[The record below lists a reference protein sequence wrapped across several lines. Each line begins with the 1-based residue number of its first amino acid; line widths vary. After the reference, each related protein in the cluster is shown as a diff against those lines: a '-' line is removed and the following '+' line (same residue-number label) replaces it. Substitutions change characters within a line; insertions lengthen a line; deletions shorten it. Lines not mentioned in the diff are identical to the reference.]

1 MDPGADHRADRA
13 VPPNP
18 ALISLLYLLFSLFW
32 LFGADELLT
41 LWSGGAPPSPLD
53 KTLKDLLAI
62 VPGSILLYA
71 LLRVHGAVV
80 RRVDQTQ
87 ALRLERIREQSQ
99 RTRDVL
105 ENQFRERTAELLTIN
120 QTLERQVTA
129 RTQVEI
135 ALRDSEERFRQLAE
149 HIREVFWVY
158 GIE

>member
-1 MDPGADHRADRA
+1 M
-13 VPPNP
+13 
-18 ALISLLYLLFSLFW
+18 
-32 LFGADELLT
+32 
-41 LWSGGAPPSPLD
+41 
-53 KTLKDLLAI
+53 
-62 VPGSILLYA
+62 
-71 LLRVHGAVV
+71 
-80 RRVDQTQ
+80 
-87 ALRLERIREQSQ
+87 
-99 RTRDVL
+99 L